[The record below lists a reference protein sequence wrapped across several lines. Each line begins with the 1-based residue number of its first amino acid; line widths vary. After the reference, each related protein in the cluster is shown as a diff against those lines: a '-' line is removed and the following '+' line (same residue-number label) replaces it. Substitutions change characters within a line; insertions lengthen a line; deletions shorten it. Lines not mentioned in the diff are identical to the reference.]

1 MSWVLE
7 VRGIINATMPGTFAR
22 IAMLSEH
29 RVNVVSLARGG
40 FSLTRHAED
49 QAVLSTLK
57 DKSRYPKSFFIL
69 IFQVPDSFQ

>member
-1 MSWVLE
+1 
-7 VRGIINATMPGTFAR
+7 
-22 IAMLSEH
+22 MLSEH

-57 DKSRYPKSFFIL
+57 DKSRSSKERL
-69 IFQVPDSFQ
+69 L